1 MPTPPETPRLDDQL
15 CFALYA
21 ASRATVNA
29 YRENLGRLG
38 LTYPQFVTLLALW
51 EHDGVGVGE
60 LGARLR
66 LDNSTLSPL
75 LKRMEAMGL
84 IERRRST
91 TDERRVEVH
100 LTPAGAAMAEPAS
113 AAHREVAGRL
123 RLTPE
128 EAETLR
134 TLAHRLTTTLEETP

>member
-1 MPTPPETPRLDDQL
+1 MTDLADTPRLEDQL

-21 ASRATVNA
+21 ASRAVVNA
-29 YRENLGRLG
+29 YRDHLARIG

-51 EHDGVGVGE
+51 EHDGQGVGE

-75 LKRMEAMGL
+75 LKRMEALGL
-84 IERRRST
+84 VERRRST
-91 TDERRVEVH
+91 ADERRVEVW
-100 LTPAGAAMAEPAS
+100 LTPAGVAKAGPAIE
-113 AAHREVAGRL
+113 AQQEVACRL

-128 EAETLR
+128 EADTLR
-134 TLAHRLTTTLEETP
+134 SLATRLTTSLEETS